1 MSTVSTHQ
9 VVTNSGAAVQDPPFV
24 TKFLSDPRAGW
35 LFLPLR
41 VWLGYQW
48 VTASLHKLSSPDWMV
63 TGSALKGFWTG
74 AVAIPAT
81 GSPAIAFGWYRDFL
95 QYLLS
100 IQAYAWFARLV
111 AGGEFLV
118 GLGLILGAF
127 TGIAALFGGL
137 MNWSYMMAGTASTNP
152 LLFVIAV
159 ALILGWKVSGYIG
172 ADFFLL
178 RWIGTPWRAVPVG
191 AEADPTVAAS
201 EQPAATAAA
210 ARVV

>member
-1 MSTVSTHQ
+1 V
-9 VVTNSGAAVQDPPFV
+9 VQDPPFI

-35 LFLPLR
+35 LFLPFR

-48 VTASLHKLSSPDWMV
+48 LTASLHKLSSPDWMV
-63 TGSALKGFWTG
+63 TGNALKGFWAG

-81 GSPAIAFGWYRDFL
+81 GSPPIAFAWYRVFL
-95 QYLLS
+95 QYLLDV
-100 IQAYAWFARLV
+100 QAYTWFAKLV
-111 AGGEFLV
+111 ASGEFLV

-127 TGIAALFGGL
+127 TGVAALFGGL

-178 RWIGTPWRAVPVG
+178 RWIGTPWRTVPIT
-191 AEADPTVAAS
+191 APPL
-201 EQPAATAAA
+201 PAADE
-210 ARVV
+210 